1 MKIKTSDLTGVALD
15 WAVTRANYEI
25 NYEAVW
31 ENFRSECQYSTD
43 WCQGG
48 PIIEREKIDLIYDE
62 RVPQWAAIYFYLP
75 EGPEPDEY
83 YGPTPLVA
91 AMRCYVATKLG
102 DTVSIPNELIE
113 E

>member
-1 MKIKTSDLTGVALD
+1 MKIKTSDLTGAALD
-15 WAVTRANYEI
+15 WAVGKAGGWHKDYP
-25 NYEAVW
+25 
-31 ENFRSECQYSTD
+31 YSTD
-43 WCQGG
+43 WAFGG

>member
-15 WAVTRANYEI
+15 WAVGKAGGWHRDYP
-25 NYEAVW
+25 
-31 ENFRSECQYSTD
+31 YSTD
-43 WCQGG
+43 WAFGG
-48 PIIEREKIDLIYDE
+48 PIIEREVIMIIHPKYDCWTGHVYDKH
-62 RVPQWAAIYFYLP
+62 RD
-75 EGPEPDEY
+75 DESY
-83 YGPTPLVA
+83 TLDGPTPLIA